1 MKKFDRELTTLQQR
15 LVEMANLTESM
26 VALATRKL
34 RDPARNGFGEVLKR
48 EDQLDQLQLD
58 IDRAAIRLLTVYSP
72 VAGDLRCVLTVSH
85 VNTQLERI
93 GDQAVNLCEYLQLLA
108 SKGHG
113 TPVPKLRDMARL
125 VSDMVHDAMAAYFEH
140 DAAKAK
146 ATLGHDDLIDA
157 MKDQIT
163 QELLSDDVAREVIA
177 GSKDIAEA
185 MGQILIA
192 RSLERI
198 ADHATN
204 ICEEVFYMVRGD
216 DIRHRR

>member
-1 MKKFDRELTTLQQR
+1 M
-15 LVEMANLTESM
+15 
-26 VALATRKL
+26 
-34 RDPARNGFGEVLKR
+34 
-48 EDQLDQLQLD
+48 
-58 IDRAAIRLLTVYSP
+58 YSP

-93 GDQAVNLCEYLQLLA
+93 GDQAVNLCEYLQLTA
-108 SKGHG
+108 SKARG
-113 TPVPKLRDMARL
+113 TPLPKLREMARL
-125 VSDMVHDAMAAYFEH
+125 VCNMMHNATAAYFEH
-140 DAAKAK
+140 DPDKAK
-146 ATLGHDDLIDA
+146 ATLAHDDLVDA

-163 QELLSDDVAREVIA
+163 QELLSDEVAREVIT

>member
-1 MKKFDRELTTLQQR
+1 MKKFDRELTALQRR

-34 RDPARNGFGEVLKR
+34 REPARNGFGEVLKC
-48 EDQLDQLQLD
+48 EELLDQLQLD
-58 IDRAAIRLLTVYSP
+58 IDREAIRLLTVYSP
-72 VAGDLRCVLTVSH
+72 VATDLRCILTVSH

-93 GDQAVNLCEYLQLLA
+93 GDQALNLCEYLQLIA
-108 SKGHG
+108 SKGNG

-125 VSDMVHDAMAAYFEH
+125 VSDMIHNAMAAYFEQ
-140 DAAKAK
+140 DADKAK
-146 ATLGHDDLIDA
+146 TTLGHDDLVDA
-157 MKDQIT
+157 MKDQLT

-177 GSKDIAEA
+177 GSRDIADA